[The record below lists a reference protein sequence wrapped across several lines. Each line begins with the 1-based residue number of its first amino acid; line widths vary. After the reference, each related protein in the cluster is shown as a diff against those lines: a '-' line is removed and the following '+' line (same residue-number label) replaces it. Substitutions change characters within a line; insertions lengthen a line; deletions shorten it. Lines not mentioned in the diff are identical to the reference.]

1 MARGI
6 AGKYPDLT
14 IFHLPQR
21 PTVLPGNT
29 GGIVALFDKARLL
42 EDQYP
47 IAIAHLICHQMVVLP
62 PHLIFVPH
70 PITDKAL
77 HATDV
82 GVHDLDGH
90 RLNGFALEGTELAH
104 HVVEKMLTRLTSGKT
119 VMACGL
125 ERAKLIHEPF
135 YIAGEYLE
143 RGNSN
148 SAAFS
153 PT

>member
-21 PTVLPGNT
+21 PTVLPGDT
-29 GGIVALFDKARLL
+29 GGIVALFDKARLI
-42 EDQYP
+42 EDQYS
-47 IAIAHLICHQMVVLP
+47 IVIAHLICHQMVVLP

-70 PITDKAL
+70 HITDKAL

-82 GVHDLDGH
+82 AARDLEGH
-90 RLNGFALEGTELAH
+90 RLNGFALEGTDLAH
-104 HVVEKMLTRLTSGKT
+104 HVVEKMLTRLTSGKAI
-119 VMACGL
+119 MEGRL

-135 YIAGEYLE
+135 YIAGEHLE

-148 SAAFS
+148 SVA
-153 PT
+153 